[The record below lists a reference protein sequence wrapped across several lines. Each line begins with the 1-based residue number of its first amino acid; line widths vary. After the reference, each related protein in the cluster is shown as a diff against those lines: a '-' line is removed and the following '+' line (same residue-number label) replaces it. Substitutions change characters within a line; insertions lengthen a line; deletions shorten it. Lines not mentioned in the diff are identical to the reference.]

1 MRIASTSLALAVAM
15 GAFASPAA
23 AQDVGEVRVEG
34 NRRAEKEAVLGVVRT
49 KAGAPLDAETIS
61 EDIRRIWS
69 LRTFDDVVVEAAPGE
84 AGALVVT
91 FRVQEKKSIREV
103 RYEGAD
109 EVSEEGL

>member
-1 MRIASTSLALAVAM
+1 MRIGSTSLTLALAM

-49 KAGAPLDAETIS
+49 KVGAPLDPETIS

-69 LRTFDDVVVEAAPGE
+69 LRTSVYELPEWPARILKRLE
-84 AGALVVT
+84 LALIHLLI
-91 FRVQEKKSIREV
+91 FNNYLYQ
-103 RYEGAD
+103 
-109 EVSEEGL
+109 